1 MLRRLG
7 RRVALRY
14 IGAVGIVL
22 SVLGVVLG
30 TIQYERQHNEEREM
44 ARANAHMA
52 LQGAATALES
62 WIDGQKRLA
71 QSLARRSEIVE
82 ACASPADSAKA
93 ARAHEVLQWVHDTYG
108 IYENIPLAARL
119 APGERVSVTGP
130 KGEVG
135 ITDGTFFVDTVQGR
149 TLGKGGTQLSYNV
162 ALAQGA
168 PFSISEVYPSLL
180 RGNPI
185 FVLAAPVREQ
195 GQLVGSLIL
204 ALKMTAF
211 TETFVRP
218 VTFGETGHLFFSD
231 SRGSVIAHPKA
242 EAILSDAYSRKNSDA
257 LSRISSGDSG
267 FEADI
272 DGVSRIVNVRPVVL
286 SGGNTQTDWFI
297 CSSQDKAEL
306 DATLADKRA
315 TFATELALLIVV
327 MALVLYALTHGIVV
341 RPLRRVTQ
349 YVRAVAGGDFRAEPG
364 RLPMDEIGDVG
375 RTVQEMTEGII
386 EQLQEEK
393 GFMTAVLDGIANPF
407 AVTDVNLS
415 ITACSRSM
423 LRNVGRGGEPKDY
436 IGMNLSQFL
445 FNDTSKPTILT
456 TVLKDEKPRT
466 GVNFSYTSL
475 DGRDGEFIID
485 VQPLYDVDGTLV
497 GGITFW
503 NDVTALRHEQAAVAE
518 QNARIEA
525 AAKDA
530 AAASVVVGEAV
541 SALTT
546 ATRDSMQ
553 RTDAQKARVTETVTA
568 IEEMNATVLEVAQNA
583 ADAARSAETTREEAA
598 SGEAVVRES
607 VESIV
612 AVRESIAKL
621 RGEMDRLGTR
631 VDGIG
636 SVMTV
641 INDIADQTNLLALNA
656 AIEAARAGDAGRGF
670 AVVADEVRK
679 LAEKTMAATREVG
692 EAITAI
698 QSEAHISVEAM
709 GKADTEVSQSA
720 ELAQKTR
727 SMLEG
732 ILALTGETSDKVR
745 NIATA
750 AEQQSAASEQIA
762 HSATEIDEIA
772 GETAQAMQQS
782 STDVASLSGEVERIR
797 SIIGGMRQTV

>member
-1 MLRRLG
+1 
-7 RRVALRY
+7 
-14 IGAVGIVL
+14 
-22 SVLGVVLG
+22 
-30 TIQYERQHNEEREM
+30 
-44 ARANAHMA
+44 
-52 LQGAATALES
+52 
-62 WIDGQKRLA
+62 
-71 QSLARRSEIVE
+71 
-82 ACASPADSAKA
+82 
-93 ARAHEVLQWVHDTYG
+93 
-108 IYENIPLAARL
+108 
-119 APGERVSVTGP
+119 
-130 KGEVG
+130 
-135 ITDGTFFVDTVQGR
+135 
-149 TLGKGGTQLSYNV
+149 
-162 ALAQGA
+162 
-168 PFSISEVYPSLL
+168 
-180 RGNPI
+180 
-185 FVLAAPVREQ
+185 
-195 GQLVGSLIL
+195 
-204 ALKMTAF
+204 
-211 TETFVRP
+211 
-218 VTFGETGHLFFSD
+218 
-231 SRGSVIAHPKA
+231 
-242 EAILSDAYSRKNSDA
+242 
-257 LSRISSGDSG
+257 
-267 FEADI
+267 
-272 DGVSRIVNVRPVVL
+272 
-286 SGGNTQTDWFI
+286 
-297 CSSQDKAEL
+297 
-306 DATLADKRA
+306 
-315 TFATELALLIVV
+315 
-327 MALVLYALTHGIVV
+327 
-341 RPLRRVTQ
+341 
-349 YVRAVAGGDFRAEPG
+349 
-364 RLPMDEIGDVG
+364 
-375 RTVQEMTEGII
+375 
-386 EQLQEEK
+386 
-393 GFMTAVLDGIANPF
+393 
-407 AVTDVNLS
+407 
-415 ITACSRSM
+415 M

-583 ADAARSAETTREEAA
+583 ADAARSAETTREEAE
-598 SGEAVVRES
+598 SGEVVVRES

-679 LAEKTMAATREVG
+679 LAEKTMGATREVG

-727 SMLEG
+727 TMLEG